1 MIIIPGWLIALV
13 TFPGVIVHESAHMIF
28 CKIRGLAVLDVCWFR
43 MGNPSGYVIHE
54 RTEDFTSIF
63 LVAVGPFIVNSALCI
78 LFCFPAFVPV
88 KIFEQEDLIS
98 YFLIWLG
105 MSIGMH
111 AFPST
116 GDAEVLLEGA
126 KKADL
131 RMNFLAIL
139 SFPLVGLI
147 YVANILRF
155 VWFDYFY
162 GFALGFLL
170 PELIL
175 KEAA

>member
-13 TFPGVIVHESAHMIF
+13 TFPGVIVHETAHMLF
-28 CKIRGLAVLDVCWFR
+28 CKLRGLAILDVCFFR
-43 MGNPSGYVIHE
+43 IGNPSGYVIHE
-54 RTEDFTSIF
+54 QSDNFTSIF
-63 LVAVGPFIVNSALCI
+63 LVAVGPLIVNSVLCF

-88 KIFEQEDLIS
+88 KIFEQKDLIS
-98 YFLIWLG
+98 YFLIWMG

-116 GDAEVLLEGA
+116 GDAQVLMGSA
-126 KKADL
+126 KKAVR
-131 RMNFLAIL
+131 RMNFLAII
-139 SFPLVGLI
+139 SYPLVGLI
-147 YVANILRF
+147 YVVNLLRF
-155 VWFDYFY
+155 FWADYFY

-175 KEAA
+175 KQAA